1 MRHTLLFL
9 VLLLALNS
17 QLFAQN
23 ASIRGFVTEQATGQ
37 SLELVNI
44 LLEDSNGEVV
54 GTVTSPDGVF
64 QFRRLAQGQY
74 RIQASFIGYQVFRD
88 TLQLEWGQ
96 VLTYNIAL
104 EEDTGELGEL
114 VVEAQAE
121 ASVAAPIAGLQTIR
135 PADIE
140 RVPTPDVSGDLV
152 SYLTTLPGIVSTGDQ
167 GGQLFIRGG
176 EPSQN
181 MVLLDG
187 MVVYQPFH
195 ILGFYSAFPS
205 DIVNKADVYAGGF
218 GGKFGGRLS
227 SVIDVRTREGNAFAF
242 SGSASVS
249 PFLGAV
255 QLEGPLIPGRMSFL
269 ASARQSL
276 LDDLAGQYVD
286 DPLPF
291 EFSDL
296 FAKINLDVTR
306 TSKLS
311 VSYLQT
317 TDEGTLSKD
326 EIVQENDLVRWEN
339 RVIGGRFLFLPPNF
353 GGSVELRVSYSE
365 LNNEIGVASNP
376 LRLSNIKNTHVALEA
391 NFPGQTLSASA
402 GIDFRPITVRTILD
416 GLYQNVNFRIA
427 RLINWGN
434 YLEMTY
440 RVGDHLRI
448 QPSIRA
454 QFYKVRFNPYLEPRI
469 RLIWE
474 RGRHRVSAGTGIYHQ
489 ELLGLND
496 RRDAANV
503 FTAWTSIPSE
513 DAPAAETDIT
523 AGRIQDAFHA
533 LLGYNFEVSSNLQFS
548 IETYYKDLSNLFISE
563 WTSFPRFTTIL
574 QPATGT
580 SAGFDTRLDYQRD
593 NFYMHLNYAYS
604 ATNYEAEQASLE
616 IWYGEET
623 LDFRPPHDRRH
634 QANVLIGGTVAGF
647 DLSARWTFGSGFP
660 YSRAVGFDG
669 FALIDDIV
677 DVGRLPTSRRVIYER
692 PFSGELPHYHR
703 LDLSLE
709 RVFTAGSVDVTVQG
723 SLLNAYNRANIF
735 YLDVFT
741 LQRVDQ
747 LPVIPSIGLKVA
759 L

>member
-1 MRHTLLFL
+1 
-9 VLLLALNS
+9 
-17 QLFAQN
+17 
-23 ASIRGFVTEQATGQ
+23 VTEQATGQ

-54 GTVTSPDGVF
+54 GTVTSPDGIF

-88 TLQLEWGQ
+88 TLSLEWGQ

-218 GGKFGGRLS
+218 GGKYGGRLS
-227 SVIDVRTREGNAFAF
+227 SVIDVRTREGNAYAF

-249 PFLGAV
+249 PFLGSV
-255 QLEGPLIPGRMSFL
+255 QLEGPIIPGRMSFL

-276 LDDLAGQYVD
+276 LEDLAGQYVD

-291 EFSDL
+291 EFNDL

-317 TDEGTLSKD
+317 TDEGTLAKD
-326 EIVQENDLVRWEN
+326 DVVQENDLVRWDN

-365 LNNEIGVASNP
+365 LNNEIGPASNP
-376 LRLSNIKNTHVALEA
+376 LRFSNIRNTHVALEA

-440 RVGDHLRI
+440 RVGDYLRI

-469 RLIWE
+469 RIIWE
-474 RGRHRVSAGTGIYHQ
+474 RDRHRISAGAGIYHQ

-503 FTAWTSIPSE
+503 FTAWTSIPSR
-513 DAPAAETDIT
+513 DAPGAELDVT
-523 AGRIQDAFHA
+523 AGRIQDAIHA
-533 LLGYNFEVSSNLQFS
+533 LLGYNLEVSSNLQFS

-563 WTSFPRFTTIL
+563 WTAFPRFTTIL

-580 SAGFDTRLDYQRD
+580 SAGFDTRLDYQVE

-634 QANVLIGGTVAGF
+634 QANVLIGGTLAGF

-677 DVGRLPTSRRVIYER
+677 DVGRIPTSRRVIYER

-709 RVFTAGSVDVTVQG
+709 RVFKAGAVDVTVQG